1 MISRCALI
9 ALWLAATAAWPA
21 AAEARVVRYA
31 LLVGSNRGS
40 SDDPLLRHAERD
52 AQRVRDVLFSLSGY
66 LPENTV
72 LLNQPDTASIRRT
85 LISLN
90 ERIRRDVSQP
100 DTQAVLFVYYS
111 GHADAE
117 ALHLGSAQLELR
129 ELSGLVNG
137 SAAQFR
143 LLLLDACRSG
153 AVTRQKGGRP
163 APAFQV
169 ALTER
174 LTGEGAV
181 FLTSSAASEDAQESD
196 ELQGSFFTHYFVSGL
211 MGAADADRDG
221 QVSLSEV
228 YSYAYGH
235 TLRASSKSWAGTQ
248 HPTFRY
254 QLEGRGDFPMSFPRD
269 NARQRAELVFPA
281 GRSYLVLRG
290 DAEGNVVAE
299 IGRDDQVRSLSV
311 ERGRYFIRGREPEA
325 LLEGELDAG
334 AGMRIDIGAIALD
347 RVEYA
352 RLARKGGGARGTV
365 HGPELG
371 YRLRTPLW
379 KNSSACHGIQLAY
392 TFELAAISFSPRVAG
407 CLASF
412 QNSYLQAST
421 QELALE
427 LRAAHAWDIGSRWSV
442 DIGVSL
448 GAQLVTQQFDTRG
461 AAPARESLGGVIGV
475 GPGLKVALFGGL
487 HAFAELS
494 VLTQLLQRRDRE
506 RQQLTAAAAL
516 AVSAGL
522 GQYF

>member
-1 MISRCALI
+1 MSARVLLALT
-9 ALWLAATAAWPA
+9 AYLTLSLLPATVQ
-21 AAEARVVRYA
+21 ARVVRYA
-31 LLVGSNRGS
+31 LLVGANRGS
-40 SDDPLLRHAERD
+40 SDDPLLRYAERD
-52 AQRVRDVLFSLSGY
+52 ASRVRDVLLSLSGY
-66 LPENTV
+66 LPENT
-72 LLNQPDTASIRRT
+72 LLISQPDAASVRRA

-90 ERIRRDVSQP
+90 ERIRRDISQP
-100 DTQAVLFVYYS
+100 DTQAVLLVYYS

-117 ALHLGSAQLELR
+117 ALHLGAAALELR

-163 APAFQV
+163 VPAFTV
-169 ALTER
+169 ALSER

-196 ELQGSFFTHYFVSGL
+196 ELRGSFFTHYFLSGL

-228 YSYAYGH
+228 YKYAYGH
-235 TLRASSKSWAGTQ
+235 TLRATSKSWAGTQ

-254 QLEGRGDFPMSFPRD
+254 QLEGRGDFPMSFPREY
-269 NARQRAELVFPA
+269 ARERAELMFPA

-290 DAEGNVVAE
+290 DAEGSVVGE

-311 ERGRYFIRGREPEA
+311 ESGHYFIRGREPEA
-325 LLEGELDAG
+325 LLEGALDAAAG
-334 AGMRIDIGAIALD
+334 ARVDVGAIALD

-352 RLARKGGGARGTV
+352 RLARKGGSARRLT

-371 YRLRTPLW
+371 YRVRTPLW
-379 KNSSACHGIQLAY
+379 KNSAACQGLQLAY
-392 TFELAAISFSPRVAG
+392 PIEFAAISFSPRLAG
-407 CLASF
+407 CLSAF
-412 QNSYLQAST
+412 ENAYVRAHT

-427 LRAAHAWDIGSRWSV
+427 LRAARAWDLGSRFSV
-442 DIGVSL
+442 DLGVSL
-448 GAQLVTQQFDTRG
+448 GAQLVTQQFDSRG
-461 AAPARESLGGVIGV
+461 SAPARTSLAGAIGV
-475 GPGLKVALFGGL
+475 GPGLKVALLGGL

-494 VLTQLLQRRDRE
+494 VLTQLLERRDRE
-506 RQQLTAAAAL
+506 RQQLTAAPAL